1 LPSREKIN
9 VPNTPRQVRHPH
21 DVIRSKALVILMNK
35 QDPAP
40 DPAGWSVSDT
50 GTVWT
55 EIVAFPGTARE
66 RRTQVIAFSPCLLLL
81 VIPLL
86 DDPEFASTVEDFATL
101 SGYDEP
107 GDDPHVIAT
116 REARDAVRMAH
127 AAAED
132 RLDGV
137 LSDGP
142 TLLTRETTALLSR
155 RSLGRWADTRAADEL
170 TTAVRQIVA
179 ALSMGRAVRIEVI

>member
-1 LPSREKIN
+1 MTTIPNRPVAPAVGEAAEQHPDLARLRELAGAVESTRI
-9 VPNTPRQVRHPH
+9 
-21 DVIRSKALVILMNK
+21 AL
-35 QDPAP
+35 
-40 DPAGWSVSDT
+40 
-50 GTVWT
+50 
-55 EIVAFPGTARE
+55 E
-66 RRTQVIAFSPCLLLL
+66 
-81 VIPLL
+81 
-86 DDPEFASTVEDFATL
+86 ASQSAYEAALRD

-127 AAAED
+127 GAAQD
-132 RLDGV
+132 RLDEV

-142 TLLTRETTALLSR
+142 TILTRETTAMLSR

-179 ALSMGRAVRIEVI
+179 ALGVGRAVRIEVI

>member
-1 LPSREKIN
+1 MTTI
-9 VPNTPRQVRHPH
+9 PNRP
-21 DVIRSKALVILMNK
+21 
-35 QDPAP
+35 
-40 DPAGWSVSDT
+40 
-50 GTVWT
+50 
-55 EIVAFPGTARE
+55 
-66 RRTQVIAFSPCLLLL
+66 
-81 VIPLL
+81 VIP
-86 DDPEFASTVEDFATL
+86 ATGEAAEQHPDL
-101 SGYDEP
+101 TRLRELAGAVDATSAALSAAQAAYESALRDSGYDEP

-127 AAAED
+127 SAAQD
-132 RLDGV
+132 RLDEV